1 MNVTFHALGSFAT
14 AAVLSA
20 KLAPCENGFFLR
32 SDLPFLAIGFIT
44 GILLHGVLDF
54 APHGYLFPAAFDIA
68 LCLAL
73 FAAFAF
79 MVRRRNLILL
89 IACYVGC
96 LFPDIVDLLPAMIN
110 KRVNL
115 GLPVIK
121 LFLWHWRDFSG
132 SIYDG
137 SRQFESN
144 LWHSLLFATSVI
156 LLVSFRRQF
165 FWFSGVEKQ
174 RRG

>member
-1 MNVTFHALGSFAT
+1 MNVTFHALGSFAA

-20 KLAPCENGFFLR
+20 KLVPCENCFFLR
-32 SDLPFLAIGFIT
+32 SDLPFLAVGFVA
-44 GILLHGVLDF
+44 GVLLHGLLDF
-54 APHGYLFPAAFDIA
+54 APHSYPFPAAFDVL

-79 MVRRRNLILL
+79 LVRRRNLVLL
-89 IACYVGC
+89 VACFVGC

-115 GLPVIK
+115 GLPVVK
-121 LFLWHWRDFSG
+121 VFPWHWREFSG

-137 SRQFESN
+137 SQRFESN
-144 LWHSLLFATSVI
+144 LWHSLLLATSVI
-156 LLVSFRRQF
+156 LLVSFRQRF
-165 FWFSGVEKQ
+165 FRFGSAGK
-174 RRG
+174 

>member
-1 MNVTFHALGSFAT
+1 MNVTFHALASFAT

-20 KLAPCENGFFLR
+20 KLAPSENGFFAR
-32 SDLPFLAIGFIT
+32 SDLPFLAVGFVIGV
-44 GILLHGVLDF
+44 LLHGVLDF
-54 APHGYLFPAAFDIA
+54 APHSYPFSAAFDIA

-79 MVRRRNLILL
+79 LVKRRNLVLL
-89 IACYVGC
+89 AACYLGC

-121 LFLWHWRDFSG
+121 LFPWHWREFSG

-144 LWHSLLFATSVI
+144 LWHSLLFAASVT
-156 LLVSFRRQF
+156 LFVAFRRRF
-165 FWFSGVEKQ
+165 FRFDGVEKQ
-174 RRG
+174 GRG